1 MKEILLEIT
10 EIHYIKSGPST
21 NKDHPNDIVHVI
33 KMKKKNKEN
42 SNMDAGKK
50 ELLCSKCRKRVS
62 YHIFKRP
69 AKTIIKNIEIE
80 YEEYY
85 GICDECQSEIYVPGF
100 DDRNEEVIEE
110 EFRKKKNLITIS
122 DIKKILEKYNVEK
135 RPLSKLLG
143 FGELTITR
151 YIDGQLPSAKY
162 SDILF
167 EVLRDESK
175 MKEYVEAN
183 KKEVSAVTVNKVIR
197 AIEQCEA
204 EKNYNNS
211 AEKIA
216 LYIISTGRE
225 ITNLLLQKLLYYVKA
240 ISGLFEEKSIIM
252 EPCEAWKFGPV
263 FPSVYEKYREFGKQ
277 EIEMNLSKEYVD
289 KLLTEEEKQISDYVM
304 NKFGIYSAWFLKD
317 LTHLEEPWIMARKE
331 LSEDDASRNLMDEES
346 ISCYFTEINEKYDLK
361 SPDGVEAYINDMK
374 RKM

>member
-1 MKEILLEIT
+1 
-10 EIHYIKSGPST
+10 
-21 NKDHPNDIVHVI
+21 
-33 KMKKKNKEN
+33 MKKKNKEN

-167 EVLRDESK
+167 S
-175 MKEYVEAN
+175 
-183 KKEVSAVTVNKVIR
+183 
-197 AIEQCEA
+197 
-204 EKNYNNS
+204 
-211 AEKIA
+211 IA
-216 LYIISTGRE
+216 S
-225 ITNLLLQKLLYYVKA
+225 
-240 ISGLFEEKSIIM
+240 
-252 EPCEAWKFGPV
+252 
-263 FPSVYEKYREFGKQ
+263 
-277 EIEMNLSKEYVD
+277 
-289 KLLTEEEKQISDYVM
+289 
-304 NKFGIYSAWFLKD
+304 
-317 LTHLEEPWIMARKE
+317 
-331 LSEDDASRNLMDEES
+331 
-346 ISCYFTEINEKYDLK
+346 
-361 SPDGVEAYINDMK
+361 
-374 RKM
+374 